1 MRNVYSVILVGFF
14 SILSAC
20 ASHGLD
26 NASHDDRVDLYLS
39 TLDDKHFMWCKLD
52 VEQCRTDFE
61 NWKMTS
67 RGRAVLR
74 EYEKERMRRTDN
86 PHHVQNVFRTHFID
100 DSQSIERN
108 VNFLQKDIEESSRIL
123 GPELPS
129 NY

>member
-1 MRNVYSVILVGFF
+1 MRNVYSIILMGFF
-14 SILSAC
+14 LILSAC

-26 NASHDDRVDLYLS
+26 NVSHDETADLYLS

-52 VEQCRTDFE
+52 VEQCRIDFE

-67 RGRAVLR
+67 RGRAIIR
-74 EYEKERMRRTDN
+74 EYEKERMARAGN
-86 PHHVQNVFRTHFID
+86 PHHVPDVFRTHFVD

-108 VNFLQKDIEESSRIL
+108 VNFLQKDIEESSRIF